1 MCEWIGQQSF
11 FCSQHPDRCLFPY
24 FIPSECL
31 GSWYLLDEVF
41 SLSFILKW
49 NLKRECTIQSQTRVL
64 WLEMQALGLQGAD
77 TQHLVCA
84 SGRYLEIREVQS
96 STLPFCFSAWPCSG
110 VRTEMWNLPFRVFM
124 QSRLYWVWKSL
135 RSFDKRTRASH
146 SSCNAAHCWTKI
158 SLIAYGVPWVIWY
171 RVLCSYVVRDPTQCG
186 LLVEPFSTAFSQQK
200 SRRLVLWSPW
210 GKFCWYKKIQFSWV
224 L

>member
-1 MCEWIGQQSF
+1 MEFSCCAVVIYSVFLKLHLLRPRLLMCEWIGQQSF

-110 VRTEMWNLPFRVFM
+110 VRTEMWNLPFRVC
-124 QSRLYWVWKSL
+124 
-135 RSFDKRTRASH
+135 
-146 SSCNAAHCWTKI
+146 SCKVDCTEFGN
-158 SLIAYGVPWVIWY
+158 P
-171 RVLCSYVVRDPTQCG
+171 
-186 LLVEPFSTAFSQQK
+186 
-200 SRRLVLWSPW
+200 
-210 GKFCWYKKIQFSWV
+210 
-224 L
+224 